1 MLHTCV
7 IGGIIM
13 KKIIKIISVF
23 NNKGGVGKTT
33 TALNISNILANYGHR
48 VLLIDMDPQANAT
61 NQLIQE
67 INSDNTI
74 YEVLIN
80 NVDITDAINSTLET
94 NLDVVRSNLK
104 LQRASNEMLLDMS
117 RPRENRLKNAIRQID
132 DKYNYIVIDCPPS
145 ADLLV
150 QNALVA
156 STDVLIPMKADMYSF
171 EGLEILQ
178 ELINNAKE
186 NFNNDLQ
193 IAGAFV
199 NFFDGRAKIN
209 DMFHKEVQES
219 LNFILNTTIG
229 YSTNISKNTFTQ
241 KAIVNTNHKIGKQ
254 YHDLIAELGW
264 K

>member
-1 MLHTCV
+1 ME
-7 IGGIIM
+7 
-13 KKIIKIISVF
+13 KIIKIISVF

-33 TALNISNILANYGHR
+33 TAINISHLLADKDKK

-61 NQLIQE
+61 NQLVQE
-67 INSDNTI
+67 INSNHTI
-74 YEVLIN
+74 YDVLIN
-80 NVDITDAINSTLET
+80 NVDIVEAINTTVVS
-94 NLDVVRSNLK
+94 NLDVARSNLK

-117 RPRENRLKNAIRQID
+117 RPRENRLKRAIKQIE
-132 DKYNYIVIDCPPS
+132 DKYDYIVIDCPPS

-178 ELINNAKE
+178 ELIQNAKE
-186 NFNNDLQ
+186 NFNNDLK

-229 YSTNISKNTFTQ
+229 YTTNISKNTFTQ
-241 KAIVNTNHKIGKQ
+241 KAIVQTKHKIGKQ
-254 YHDLIAELGW
+254 YQDLIQELGW
-264 K
+264 N

>member
-1 MLHTCV
+1 ME
-7 IGGIIM
+7 
-13 KKIIKIISVF
+13 KIIKIISVF

-33 TALNISNILANYGHR
+33 TAINISHLLADKDKK

-61 NQLIQE
+61 NQLVQE
-67 INSDNTI
+67 INSNHTI
-74 YEVLIN
+74 YDVLIN
-80 NVDITDAINSTLET
+80 NVDIVEAINTTVVS
-94 NLDVVRSNLK
+94 NLDVARSNLK

-117 RPRENRLKNAIRQID
+117 RPRENRLKRAIKQIE
-132 DKYNYIVIDCPPS
+132 DKYDYIVIDCPPS

-178 ELINNAKE
+178 ELIQNAKE
-186 NFNNDLQ
+186 NFNNDLK

-229 YSTNISKNTFTQ
+229 YTTNISKNTFTQ
-241 KAIVNTNHKIGKQ
+241 KAIVQTKHKIGKQ
-254 YHDLIAELGW
+254 YQDLIEELGW
-264 K
+264 N